1 LEAGEL
7 VMYGETVLGKEN
19 WLSGAVANKHI
30 LEQSSF
36 GGGGI
41 GGGKGGGE
49 GGGKGGNGEGGGG
62 GAGGGG
68 EGGGGDEGGG
78 GLGGGEGGG
87 GEGASTMRVMVWVG
101 RAHRAPRSTRAL
113 LAVV

>member
-36 GGGGI
+36 GGGGR

-49 GGGKGGNGEGGGG
+49 GGGS
-62 GAGGGG
+62 
-68 EGGGGDEGGG
+68 
-78 GLGGGEGGG
+78 GGGEGGG
-87 GEGASTMRVMVWVG
+87 GEGGGSGGGEGGGGEGGGGEGGSGNVYTIV
-101 RAHRAPRSTRAL
+101 S
-113 LAVV
+113 